1 MALRVLSKMPTP
13 LNFILIMSSNKIF
26 NKKTI
31 IWAIA
36 LKAAA
41 SIIFLSIAFAVNN
54 ANATYGVSENIK
66 QAKTADS
73 PVVYY
78 LDHKRGLKK
87 AYINEK
93 SFLAYGN
100 KWSDVKIVK
109 RAELDRWPEVRLVKT
124 ADSPK
129 VYYINNGKKAWI
141 QSVEQFNGAGFS
153 WSEVVVIIQPDLD
166 SYQAVAYDQLKIVS
180 SGGQTDTAT
189 ENSELKV
196 ELDSASPSQTYIP
209 TGSRGNTVAA
219 FKFSA
224 SGGDAEINKITLTR
238 IGVMSDDNINAVY
251 LEDEAGVMYGYK
263 VNSVSKQTYINFGEE
278 PVKISADQTKT
289 LLVKVDLRAF
299 SAAVGQT
306 LGFSVSAS
314 TDIDSSAQIAGD
326 FPIKAA
332 EHKLIDG
339 TANLGRIKVSSVTLN
354 SSVKTVKIGAER
366 EEIASFRF
374 EEASGNEDV
383 LLKKIIIINTSSA
396 WDSDFKNIR
405 LIDEGGKETAKA
417 ESAFGKK
424 VTFNL
429 SGGYKLKKNH
439 SVDFTIKA
447 DIVGGDGRDIKFVV
461 KNSDDVSAVGAESN
475 YGLIVES
482 DGSFPVRSSCFDCD
496 KISISH
502 APVFI
507 TAASLKSDEKKIYRD
522 QDNAAL
528 GVFELRNGSSDIK
541 IDSFDVSVT
550 TSSAAP
556 ALNDVV
562 YLVKYDS
569 GEQIS
574 SIDDEKISNQTDRIR
589 LSNYQVSAKDKF
601 KFALTTHIPDSAA
614 SGATYQVQIKDINY
628 YIGNDNRLYTDI
640 LEEAGQT
647 MQVVEPSL
655 YLYGGEFSGKDSFVA
670 GDTKVKIAVFKIEA
684 ASDEKIKIIDITIF
698 NAAGFT
704 PATYANGF
712 SNLALYKGSFKIGS
726 PIAQPTASSFTF
738 SNLKISVPAGK
749 SIDLYVKA
757 DLSTSASGEVEL
769 ALENVS
775 ATGYSSGA
783 PVIVNN
789 KGAKSPSAAI
799 TKTELNISAISGG
812 AVTAGAKNNKI
823 ASFAFANQASE
834 TIKLDKATVTVA
846 GDGLSKNNGFFNL
859 RFGYESNGKI
869 KQVGSK
875 ISSPVGGSNEISLG
889 GYKLAAG
896 ESVTLN
902 LYVDAAA
909 DVDAAAITLY
919 LQNIKAKGYLS
930 GVEITDGVTDS
941 VSVIV
946 SGDSASG
953 GGSVTI
959 EWPTS
964 SHNISYYFHDSDY
977 PYADEFEH
985 SGIDIKVSQ
994 GTEVESA
1001 AGGRVTAV
1009 YDGGEND
1016 ASYVM
1021 IEHNNGLTTVYGHL
1035 SKINVSYNDTVTD
1048 DTVIGLSGGR
1058 PGTRG
1063 AGRYSTG
1070 EHLHFEVRANGTA
1083 VDPMGYLE

>member
-1 MALRVLSKMPTP
+1 MSKMPTP

-41 SIIFLSIAFAVNN
+41 SIIFLSVVFAINN

-66 QAKTADS
+66 QAKTVDS

-93 SFLAYGN
+93 SFLAYKN
-100 KWSDVKIVK
+100 KWSDIKTVSH
-109 RAELDRWPEVRLVKT
+109 ADLDKWPNIRLVK
-124 ADSPK
+124 AGDSPK
-129 VYYINNGKKAWI
+129 VYYIDGNKKAWI
-141 QSVEQFNGAGFS
+141 QSAEQFNNTGFK
-153 WSEVVVIIQPDLD
+153 WSEIVTIIRADLD
-166 SYQAVAYDQLKIVS
+166 SYQTVAYEQLKIT
-180 SGGQTDTAT
+180 SGGQTDTT
-189 ENSELKV
+189 ENSKLAV
-196 ELDSASPSQTYIP
+196 ELSNSSPAQTYIP

-251 LEDEAGVMYGYK
+251 LEDESGVIYGYK
-263 VNSVSKQTYINFGEE
+263 VNSVSKQAYINFGEE
-278 PVKISADQTKT
+278 PVKISADQTRT
-289 LLVKVDLRAF
+289 LLVKVDLKAF
-299 SAAVGQT
+299 SNAVGQT

-314 TDIDSSAQIAGD
+314 TDIDSSAQISGD
-326 FPIKAA
+326 FPIKAG

-339 TANLGRIKVSSVTLN
+339 TANLGRVKVSSVMLN
-354 SSVKTVKIGAER
+354 SSVKTVEIGAER
-366 EEIASFRF
+366 EEIASFHF
-374 EEASGNEDV
+374 EETSGNEDI
-383 LLKKIIIINTSSA
+383 LFKKIIITNTGGA

-405 LIDEGGKETAKA
+405 LIDESGKEAAKA
-417 ESAFGKK
+417 ESASGKK
-424 VTFNL
+424 ITFNL
-429 SGGYKLKKNH
+429 SSGYKLKKNH
-439 SVDFTIKA
+439 SIDFTIKA

-461 KNSDDVSAVGAESN
+461 KNPDDVSAVGAENN
-475 YGLIVES
+475 YGLIMES
-482 DGSFPVRSSCFDCD
+482 DESFPVGSSCSDCD
-496 KISISH
+496 KVSISH

-522 QDNAAL
+522 QDNAVL

-541 IDSFDVSVT
+541 IESLDISLI

-556 ALNDVV
+556 ALRDTI
-562 YLVKYDS
+562 YLFKYDS

-574 SIDDEKISNQTDRIR
+574 SIAGEKINNQTGRIR
-589 LSNYQVSAKDKF
+589 LSNYLVSAKSKLKF
-601 KFALTTHIPDSAA
+601 SFAADIPDSAA
-614 SGATYQVQIKDINY
+614 SGVTYQVQIKNINY
-628 YIGNDNRLYTDI
+628 YIGNDNKLYTDSQ
-640 LEEAGQT
+640 EKAGQT
-647 MQVVEPSL
+647 MQAVEPSL
-655 YLYGGEFSGKDSFVA
+655 FLYGGEFSSKDSFVA

-684 ASDEKIKIIDITIF
+684 ASDEKIKISGITIS

-712 SNLALYKGSFKIGS
+712 SNLTLYKGSSKIGS
-726 PIAQPTASSFTF
+726 PVVQPTASSYTF

-757 DLSTSASGEVEL
+757 DLSDSASGETEL
-769 ALENVS
+769 VLENLS
-775 ATGYSSGA
+775 ATGYTSGA
-783 PVIVNN
+783 PVIINN
-789 KGAKSPSAAI
+789 KGIKSPSAAI

-823 ASFAFANQASE
+823 ASFTFANQASE

-846 GDGLSKNNGFFNL
+846 GDGLSKSNSFSNL

-902 LYVDAAA
+902 LYVDAGA
-909 DVDAAAITLY
+909 DVDAATVTLY

-930 GVEITDGVTDS
+930 IVEITDGVTDS
-941 VSVIV
+941 VSVTV
-946 SGDSASG
+946 SGGSASG
-953 GGSVTI
+953 GGSVTM

-964 SHNISYYFHDSDY
+964 SHNVSYYFHDSDY

-994 GTEVESA
+994 GTKVESA
-1001 AGGRVTAV
+1001 AGGRVMAM

-1021 IEHNNGLTTVYGHL
+1021 IEHDNGLITVYGHL

-1058 PGTRG
+1058 SGTPG
-1063 AGRYSTG
+1063 AGKYTTG
-1070 EHLHFEVRANGTA
+1070 PHLHFEVRLDGEA